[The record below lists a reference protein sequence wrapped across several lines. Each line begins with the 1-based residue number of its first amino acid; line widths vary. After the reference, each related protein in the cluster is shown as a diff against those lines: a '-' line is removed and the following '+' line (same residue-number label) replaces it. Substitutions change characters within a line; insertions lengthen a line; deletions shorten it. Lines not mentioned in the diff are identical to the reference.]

1 MTTIFAAKAA
11 PAGNKLRGGY
21 YTPQPLARFVAGWVA
36 QAGPQ
41 LLEPSCGDGA
51 ILEFLNVKGRAVG
64 IELFPDEAIRAAERT
79 GAEVITADF
88 FEWFS
93 GIAEGEF
100 DGVAGNPP
108 YIRFG
113 SWDEKYREPAFELM
127 RRKGLHPSRLT
138 NAWLPFVV
146 AAVAA
151 VRNGGRI
158 GLVRRAELLQVS
170 YAAVLRACLVDSWSE
185 IAVVSFAE
193 PAFPGILQE
202 VIVLLAV
209 KGEGPASLRTVEV
222 SNGSQ
227 LHDLETDKAAA
238 RAPLHEREKWTK
250 YFLSADQIET
260 MRALRD
266 DPRLSPLRSYAAVNV
281 GVVTGRNSFFCLT
294 ETEAKARNIHHHTIG
309 LVSRS
314 AQLESIRLN
323 ADDLGTAA
331 ERGLKTRLLALQGGL
346 DLSHEPDLERYVKLG
361 EDEDVHRGYKCSIRS
376 SWWSVP
382 SVSIPDGFML
392 RQVSKWL
399 RVSAN
404 DANATSTDTVHRVF
418 TKPGV
423 AMEKLAVAT
432 LNSVTLAFA
441 EIMGRSYGG
450 GLLEL
455 EPSECVSL
463 PIPDPALIPDELVD
477 QVDELLRADDI
488 LSAIRLVDRVVLG
501 ERLRISEVT
510 IDDAAGAGSRL
521 RERRLARGRKSSID

>member
-1 MTTIFAAKAA
+1 MTTIFAAKAE
-11 PAGNKLRGGY
+11 PAGDKLRGGY

-36 QAGPQ
+36 QAGPR

-51 ILEFLNVKGRAVG
+51 ILEFLNAGGQAVG
-64 IELFPDEAIRAAERT
+64 IELFPDEANRAAERT
-79 GAEVITADF
+79 GAEVIASDF
-88 FEWFS
+88 FDWFS
-93 GIAEGEF
+93 EIPEGGF

-127 RRKGLHPSRLT
+127 RGKGLHPTRLT

-151 VRNGGRI
+151 VRRGGRI
-158 GLVRRAELLQVS
+158 GLVLPAELLQVS
-170 YAAVLRACLVDSWSE
+170 YAAELRAYLIDSCTE
-185 IAVVSFAE
+185 IAVVSFSE
-193 PAFPGILQE
+193 LVFPGILQE

-209 KGEGPASLRTVEV
+209 KGEGPACLRTVEV
-222 SNGSQ
+222 SNASELQ
-227 LHDLETDKAAA
+227 DLRTDEASA

-250 YFLSADQIET
+250 YFLNAEQIQV
-260 MRALRD
+260 MRGLRD
-266 DPRLSPLRSYAAVNV
+266 DPRLPPLRNYAAVNV

-294 ETEAKARNIHHHTIG
+294 EGEATARNIHEHTIG

-314 AQLESIRLN
+314 AQLASIRLN
-323 ADDLGTAA
+323 EHDLGVAA
-331 ERGLKTRLLALQGGL
+331 ARGLKTRLLALPGGL
-346 DLSHEPDLERYVKLG
+346 DLAHEPDLERYVQLG
-361 EDEDVHRGYKCSIRS
+361 EDEGVHRGYKCSIRS

-382 SVSIPDGFML
+382 SVSVPDGFML
-392 RQVSKWL
+392 RQVSNWL

-404 DANATSTDTVHRVF
+404 DARATSTDTVHRVF

-463 PIPDPALIPDELVD
+463 PIPDPGLVPDQLVG
-477 QVDELLRADDI
+477 QVDELLRAGNNVE
-488 LSAIRLVDRVVLG
+488 AIALVDQVVLCDQLG
-501 ERLRISEVT
+501 IS
-510 IDDAAGAGSRL
+510 AATMELAASAGNRL
-521 RERRLARGRKSSID
+521 RERRLARGRK